1 MIMKRVILVLAVL
14 VMVAP
19 ILQSCS
25 WSLRKVESGEIHH
38 IIIVW
43 LKNPGNEE
51 DTKFIIDASRKL
63 RSIPGV
69 KTIEIG
75 QVVKSDRKIVDSS
88 YDVAVK
94 MTFSSIENMHKYLS
108 HPDHVRLAKEV
119 LMPKIKKIKVFDY
132 KEVP

>member
-1 MIMKRVILVLAVL
+1 MKRVILVLAVL
-14 VMVAP
+14 AIVAP

-25 WSLRKVESGEIHH
+25 WNSRKIQGGEIHH

-43 LKNPGNEE
+43 LKSPGDSE
-51 DTKFIIDASRKL
+51 DTKYIIDASRKL
-63 RSIPGV
+63 RNIPGV

-94 MTFSSIENMHKYLS
+94 MTFGSIEDMHKYLS
-108 HPDHVRLAKEV
+108 HPEHVRLAKEV